1 MTTTIRFLAN
11 FYAVNGGGTSYVKYK
26 AGSTY
31 PADEETMR
39 LAQSGI
45 AEIVDV
51 DEEPAAPLDV
61 VQPDPT
67 PSSVSEPS

>member
-1 MTTTIRFLAN
+1 MTTTIRFVEN
-11 FYAVNGGGTSYVKYK
+11 FYAVNGGGTSYVKYQ

-51 DEEPAAPLDV
+51 DEEPTSPPDV
-61 VQPDPT
+61 VQPGSM
-67 PSSVSEPS
+67 PSPVSGPS